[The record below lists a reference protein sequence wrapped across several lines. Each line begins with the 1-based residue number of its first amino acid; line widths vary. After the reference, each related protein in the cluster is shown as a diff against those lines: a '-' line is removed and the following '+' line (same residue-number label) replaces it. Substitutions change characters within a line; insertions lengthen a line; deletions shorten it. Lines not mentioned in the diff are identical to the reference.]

1 MKTIITAFLT
11 VLVVSASFA
20 QNKDSLWT
28 SQPMKSEIKWQV
40 LASDGTLIAGSLELA
55 SAATS
60 GSDVYTS
67 IVGIDPQTGNIKWK
81 YPTIAPK
88 TGGVQFSNVDFIP
101 NTPFFKIPRGPL
113 TIIDPFDGH
122 VILDAAKEGITAE
135 EGFGYLLQ
143 SGHLWVS
150 GTVNGDRC
158 ITLFELSSGKKLWS
172 NADLLRENNKVASK
186 LGKFAAMTGSA
197 VPNKKPIALLG
208 TPINNGNDKVVLA
221 TSNGLFN
228 LNIADG
234 KVNWQ
239 AELPDPNKGKM
250 VKVEVDID
258 FLRLIPGPD
267 KFYVVKAAYIT
278 AYGYDGKPAWAEPV
292 KTSGPIAQIIY
303 DEKGLIL
310 CPGSSNVKGMV
321 ATGYLKMVNE
331 KTGAELWGDGIKF
344 SGGVIKTYV
353 YTDKG
358 LAVVMTNPE
367 TEKNMVN
374 FVDVTAGKFNLPKSV
389 NLEGNV
395 QYIELVPKGLLYK
408 TDRTVNILD
417 LETDKS
423 LFPFPVQSKKD
434 RAILS
439 VASGDNYYFYSDED
453 QQVYEINKAAG
464 TGKQLTKA
472 KIAFQGGETPSS
484 IEVRKEGVAL
494 YGEQNV
500 TLIGF
505 DGVAKFNSYNPGV
518 QNFSTVMK
526 NVGNALDMMNAVMSV
541 VNAGTQMSSALNG
554 SSAGRNQ
561 YDKTNQAFAAVGSAA
576 YVVNLKQFGS
586 IQNRLKA
593 SAQSQGNVVMMTKID
608 GRPTLVAVSKD
619 TGVIGSK
626 IPLARKDDQP
636 MYLIDSVSGIL
647 FYSPKGKNLIG
658 WSNTPNSV
666 SGFALSR

>member
-1 MKTIITAFLT
+1 
-11 VLVVSASFA
+11 
-20 QNKDSLWT
+20 
-28 SQPMKSEIKWQV
+28 
-40 LASDGTLIAGSLELA
+40 
-55 SAATS
+55 
-60 GSDVYTS
+60 
-67 IVGIDPQTGNIKWK
+67 
-81 YPTIAPK
+81 
-88 TGGVQFSNVDFIP
+88 
-101 NTPFFKIPRGPL
+101 
-113 TIIDPFDGH
+113 
-122 VILDAAKEGITAE
+122 
-135 EGFGYLLQ
+135 
-143 SGHLWVS
+143 
-150 GTVNGDRC
+150 
-158 ITLFELSSGKKLWS
+158 
-172 NADLLRENNKVASK
+172 
-186 LGKFAAMTGSA
+186 
-197 VPNKKPIALLG
+197 
-208 TPINNGNDKVVLA
+208 
-221 TSNGLFN
+221 
-228 LNIADG
+228 
-234 KVNWQ
+234 VNWQ
-239 AELPDPNKGKM
+239 TELPDPNKGKM

-321 ATGYLKMVNE
+321 ASGYLKMVNE
-331 KTGAELWGDGIKF
+331 KTGAELWGEGIKF

-374 FVDVTAGKFNLPKSV
+374 FVDVAAGKFSLPKSV

-417 LETDKS
+417 LATDKS
-423 LFPFPVQSKKD
+423 LFSFPVQSKKD

-439 VASGDNYYFYSDED
+439 VTSGDNYYFYSDED
-453 QQVYEINKAAG
+453 QHVYEINKIAG

-472 KIAFQGGETPSS
+472 KVVFQGGETPSS
-484 IEVRKEGVAL
+484 IEVRKDGVVL
-494 YGEQNV
+494 FGEQNV

-505 DGVAKFNSYNPGV
+505 DGTAKFNSYNPGV
-518 QNFSTVMK
+518 QNFSTAMK
-526 NVGNALDMMNAVMSV
+526 NMGNALDMMNAVMDV
-541 VNAGTQMSSALNG
+541 VNAGSQMSSALNG
-554 SSAGRNQ
+554 SSSGRNQ
-561 YDKTNQAFAAVGSAA
+561 YDQANQAFAAVGSAA

-586 IQNRLKA
+586 ISKRLKA
-593 SAQSQGNVVMMTKID
+593 SAQSQDNVVMMTKVD
-608 GRPTLVAVSKD
+608 GRATLVAVNKD
-619 TGVIGSK
+619 TGSIGAK

-647 FYSPKGKNLIG
+647 FYSPKGKNLLN

-666 SGFALSR
+666 SSFALSR